1 MADWTCG
8 KCVAATTEE
17 QPLPAEEEV
26 TDSAIAYKLHLALNC
41 SSRSDGG
48 WLKAS
53 DIQHEDT
60 LDGMLQMQR
69 VGQPMTK
76 RQKRSFMH

>member
-17 QPLPAEEEV
+17 QPPPAEEEV
-26 TDSAIAYKLHLALNC
+26 NDSAIAYELHLALNC

-60 LDGMLQMQR
+60 LDGMLQMPGTQQR
-69 VGQPMTK
+69 K
-76 RQKRSFMH
+76 RQKH